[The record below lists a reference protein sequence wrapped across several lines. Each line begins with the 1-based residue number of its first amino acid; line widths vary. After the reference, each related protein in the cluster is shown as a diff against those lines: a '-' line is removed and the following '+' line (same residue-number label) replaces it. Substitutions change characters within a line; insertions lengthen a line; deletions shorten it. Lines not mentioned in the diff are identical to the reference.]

1 MKLVQKSLI
10 KGVREFE
17 IADGFISV
25 NIKSRFKEEKLT
37 IVLSVI
43 NPNPVVNGSHLE
55 FFSRV
60 KADDVLFSLLLDKPN
75 ADEFNA
81 FVSALRRR
89 ASEEF
94 GAFTGLRGVEVG
106 VDQGGTVDDFDTAP
120 AYPHQRQPRRQ
131 PKHQQRPAN
140 PERLDDSI
148 RMLEQFMDVDE
159 ISPLIAAL
167 RALKSR
173 PDDASAIDQL
183 AATFA
188 GLGMLQGAVLTYA
201 PYVGILLSES
211 PPDQG

>member
-120 AYPHQRQPRRQ
+120 AYPRQHQ
-131 PKHQQRPAN
+131 PKLQLRPAN

-148 RMLEQFMDVDE
+148 RMLEQFMDADE

-167 RALKSR
+167 SALKSR

-183 AATFA
+183 AVAFA
-188 GLGMLQGAVLTYA
+188 GLGMRQGAVLTYA

>member
-60 KADDVLFSLLLDKPN
+60 KADDVLFSLLMDKPN

-89 ASEEF
+89 AGEEF
-94 GAFTGLRGVEVG
+94 DAFTGLRGVEVG
-106 VDQGGTVDDFDTAP
+106 VDQGGIVDDFDTAP
-120 AYPHQRQPRRQ
+120 AYPRQRQPKRQ
-131 PKHQQRPAN
+131 LRPAN

-148 RMLEQFMDVDE
+148 RMLEQFMDADE

-167 RALKSR
+167 SALKSR

-183 AATFA
+183 AATFS
-188 GLGMLQGAVLTYA
+188 GLGMQQGAVLTYA